1 MAEAQ
6 QINPPETGVAGGDLE
21 HMVFQNEQWAQMTPV
36 LLALCA
42 GLMVLVVAGSMLL
55 SARGRTPA
63 VRRAP
68 GTADRELRGGDR
80 DGR

>member
-1 MAEAQ
+1 MADAQ
-6 QINPPETGVAGGDLE
+6 HIDPPETGITGGDLE
-21 HMVFQNEQWAQMTPV
+21 HMVFQNEQWAQMTPM

-42 GLMVLVVAGSMLL
+42 GLVVLGVAACMLL

-68 GTADRELRGGDR
+68 GAAYRQPRGGDH